1 VNWTWI
7 DSQLPTIWQ
16 EFGQHVW
23 LSVVPVVIG
32 LVISIP
38 IGAVAHRYGWLRP
51 PLVTIAGLIYTIPSL
66 ALFVVLPG
74 LLGTKI
80 LDPIN
85 VVVALTLYTVALLVR
100 TVADAL
106 DTVPDDV
113 RQAAL
118 AMGYRPVKRL
128 LAVDLPISVPVIG
141 AGVRVAT
148 VSNVSLVAVAA
159 LIGVPQL
166 GSLFTQ
172 GFQDDFATPIIVG
185 IIGCLVLA
193 LVLDLLIVLAV
204 RLLTPWQRAGGRRT
218 RRSADPLLESTG

>member
-1 VNWTWI
+1 MNWQWI
-7 DSQLPTIWQ
+7 NSQLPSIMQQFWQ
-16 EFGQHVW
+16 HAW

-38 IGAVAHRYGWLRP
+38 IGALAHRYGWLRP
-51 PLVTIAGLIYTIPSL
+51 PLVTLASLIYTIPSL

-106 DTVPDDV
+106 DTVPQDV
-113 RQAAL
+113 RQAAN
-118 AMGYRPVKRL
+118 AMGFRPVRRL
-128 LAVDLPISVPVIG
+128 VAVDLPIAVPVIG
-141 AGVRVAT
+141 AGLRVAT
-148 VSNVSLVAVAA
+148 VSNVSLVAIAA

-166 GSLFTQ
+166 GSLFTE

-185 IIGCLVLA
+185 IIGCLLLA
-193 LVLDLLIVLAV
+193 LVFDLLIVLGI
-204 RLLTPWQRAGGRRT
+204 RLLTPWQRAGRARR
-218 RRSADPLLESTG
+218 RDVAVASGADR